1 METLRRSD
9 RFLAQSRADLTD
21 VDLQVLSLLYQPL
34 IGSGALA
41 LYFVL
46 HSLCD
51 RQTTISEEALHGDL
65 ESLLSVKTA
74 KLESHRHKLEAIGL
88 LTTHMADDRF
98 LYVVQAPLSPDAFV
112 NDGVLGQYLRAF
124 LTKERFQ
131 KVIERF
137 KIKTVKTDSFHP
149 ITKSF
154 NDVFGQLP
162 DAPTL
167 YEPSLLSNVKAAAI
181 KVSGVDFDLR
191 TFRESIPKDYFA
203 DEWFGE
209 DVRSKILTLAYVYGL
224 DELTMKE
231 IYLRSIDS
239 MLRPDLTK
247 LSIYAKEAYGETL
260 KKGSVLEDDVRKP
273 SAEKPNDPVEYFQ
286 TVSFKTLIEDMQMER
301 LSSGDLRTVERLIDE
316 VGLDKGVV
324 NVLIA
329 YILQIKNKIM
339 PNFEYFEKHALD
351 WKRQGIDNVKLAIEY
366 VKHQNSEYT
375 KRKNEAKF
383 GKKQKGNQGP
393 DIEVPWLEDY
403 IASLKSSGESE
414 T

>member
-1 METLRRSD
+1 VETLRRSD

-98 LYVVQAPLSPDAFV
+98 LYVVHAPLSPDAFV

-181 KVSGVDFDLR
+181 RVSGVDFDLR

-260 KKGSVLEDDVRKP
+260 KRGTTLDEDVRKP
-273 SAEKPNDPVEYFQ
+273 SSEKPKDPVEYFQ

-301 LSSGDLRTVERLIDE
+301 LSSSDLRTVERLIDE

-329 YILQIKNKIM
+329 YVLQIKDRKM
-339 PNFEYFEKHALD
+339 PGYEYFEKLALD
-351 WKRQGIDNVKLAIEY
+351 WKRQSISTVKEAVQY
-366 VKHQNSEYT
+366 VQHLKSEFVR
-375 KRKNEAKF
+375 RKNEEKLPKK
-383 GKKQKGNQGP
+383 GKGTSGP
-393 DIEVPWLEDY
+393 DVEVSWLDEY
-403 IASLKSSGESE
+403 LASLNVSKEGES
-414 T
+414 

>member
-1 METLRRSD
+1 VETLRRSD

-74 KLESHRHKLEAIGL
+74 KLEAHRHKLEAIGL
-88 LTTHMADDRF
+88 LTTHIAEDRF

-124 LTKERFQ
+124 LSKERFQ
-131 KVIERF
+131 KIIDRF
-137 KIKTVKTDSFHP
+137 RIKTIKTESFYP

-167 YEPSLLSNVKAAAI
+167 YEPSLLSNIKATAI
-181 KVSGVDFDLR
+181 RVSGVDFDLR
-191 TFRESIPKDYFA
+191 TFRESIPKEFFS

-224 DELTMKE
+224 DELAMKE

-239 MLRPDLTK
+239 MLRPDVAK
-247 LSIYAKEAYGETL
+247 LSIYAKEVYGETL
-260 KKGSVLEDDVRKP
+260 KSGSAMEEDVRKP
-273 SAEKPNDPVEYFQ
+273 SADKPKDPVEYFQ

-301 LSSGDLRTVERLIDE
+301 LSSGDLRTIERLIDE

-329 YILQIKNKIM
+329 YVLQIKDRKM
-339 PNFEYFEKHALD
+339 PNYEYFEKLALD
-351 WKRQGIDNVKLAIEY
+351 WKRQNVTSVKEAVQY
-366 VKHQNSEYT
+366 VQHLKAEFMR
-375 KRKNEAKF
+375 RKNEEKLPKK
-383 GKKQKGNQGP
+383 GKGSQGP
-393 DIEVPWLEDY
+393 DIEVPWLDDY
-403 IASLKSSGESE
+403 LASLKKSEESGS
-414 T
+414 